1 MKRLPYGI
9 SNYKT
14 IAQENYIYID
24 KTPYIEKIENYHS
37 PYLFFLRPR
46 RFGKSLFVSLLQHY
60 YDINE
65 KDNFEALFKDTY
77 IGQNPTKERN
87 SYYVLNFDFT
97 GVTTDT
103 EEQLEQSFINI
114 TKLAFNDF
122 TSRYKLT
129 LDYVLKESDINVSAA
144 NMLEDFFTSVKNKID
159 KPVYVLIDEYDH
171 FANELLSFQFNL
183 FADSISK
190 TGFVRKWY
198 EVLKKQT
205 KTIIKR
211 IFATGVSPITLDS
224 LTSGFNIADNITRE
238 EAFNEMMGFIEDEVR
253 AMIRETAKFPMN
265 ESEMDA
271 LMEVLHK
278 NYNGYLFSEKAKE
291 RLFNSD
297 MILYYLKTYIE
308 DKEGPM
314 DLIDQNIASDYGKL
328 GKMFELKDKKGN
340 MEVLEK
346 ILNGEDIVAQITR
359 QFSMEKDFTT
369 DDFKSLL
376 FYLGLLTIDK
386 RILSRVKLKVP
397 NYVIKDLYFGYF
409 EKKVREAIN
418 YEIDTV
424 EISDAVSQI
433 ALEGKNNQFILVIE
447 NTLYKLSNRG
457 WSQAELAARLCILDY
472 ISFDEKYI
480 KLIMLSYFMLSKMYM
495 VKSEY
500 EVESGYIDIALLR
513 REPIDPDYFAI
524 FEVKYIKKSEYE
536 AYGEKIV
543 EEKKNEAIA
552 QILRYNTSNELK
564 NLSNLKKW
572 VIVFAGDKC
581 FANVEI

>member
-1 MKRLPYGI
+1 MEAGSCMKRLPYGI

-14 IAQENYIYID
+14 IALENYIYVD
-24 KTPYIEKIENYHS
+24 KTAYIEKIENYHS
-37 PYLFFLRPR
+37 PFLFFLRPR
-46 RFGKSLFVSLLQHY
+46 RFGKSLFISLLQNY
-60 YDINE
+60 YDVKEN
-65 KDNFEALFKDTY
+65 DNFDILFKDTY

-87 SYYVLNFDFT
+87 SYYVLKFNFS
-97 GVTTDT
+97 GITTDT
-103 EEQLEQSFINI
+103 KEQLEESFINI
-114 TKLAFNDF
+114 TRLAFKDF
-122 TSRYKLT
+122 IKRYDLAY
-129 LDYVLKESDINVSAA
+129 DYIIKETDKNVSAA
-144 NMLEDFFTSVKNKID
+144 NILEDFFTDIKYKID

-183 FADSISK
+183 FTDSISK

-198 EVLKKQT
+198 EVLKKAT
-205 KTIIKR
+205 ETIVKR
-211 IFATGVSPITLDS
+211 IFATGVSPINLDS

-238 EAFNEMMGFIEDEVR
+238 EAFNEMMGFTEDEIRKMVKETVR
-253 AMIRETAKFPMN
+253 FSIDEN
-265 ESEMDA
+265 DIDE
-271 LMEVLHK
+271 LMEELHK

-308 DKEGPM
+308 DKEGPI

-328 GKMFELKDKKGN
+328 GKMFDLKDKKSN
-340 MEVLEK
+340 TEVLEK
-346 ILNGEDIVAQITR
+346 ILNSEEIIAQITR

-386 RILSRVKLKVP
+386 RVLSFTKLKVP
-397 NYVIKDLYFGYF
+397 NYAIKGLYFGYF
-409 EKKVREAIN
+409 EKKIREAIN

-424 EISDAVSQI
+424 EISSAVSQI
-433 ALEGKNNQFILVIE
+433 ALDGKNDKFISVIE
-447 NTLYKLSNRG
+447 NTLHKLSNR
-457 WSQAELAARLCILDY
+457 DY
-472 ISFDEKYI
+472 INFDEKYI
-480 KLIMLSYFMLSKMYM
+480 KLIMISYLMLSNVYM

-500 EVESGYIDIALLR
+500 EVENGYIDIALLR

-543 EEKKNEAIA
+543 EEKKNEAIE
-552 QILRYNTSNELK
+552 QIMKYQCSRELRDL
-564 NLSNLKKW
+564 LMLKKW
-572 VIVFAGDKC
+572 VVVFVNDECAV
-581 FANVEI
+581 NMEV

>member
-1 MKRLPYGI
+1 LKRLPYGI

-159 KPVYVLIDEYDH
+159 KPIYVLIDEYDH
-171 FANELLSFQFNL
+171 FANL

>member
-1 MKRLPYGI
+1 MEAGSCMKRLPYGI

-14 IAQENYIYID
+14 IALENYIYVD
-24 KTPYIEKIENYHS
+24 KTAYIEKIENYHS
-37 PYLFFLRPR
+37 PFLFFLRPR
-46 RFGKSLFVSLLQHY
+46 RFGKSLFISLLQNY
-60 YDINE
+60 YDVKEN
-65 KDNFEALFKDTY
+65 DNFDILFKDTY

-87 SYYVLNFDFT
+87 SYYVLKFNFS
-97 GVTTDT
+97 GITTDT
-103 EEQLEQSFINI
+103 KEQLEESFINI
-114 TKLAFNDF
+114 TRLAFKDF
-122 TSRYKLT
+122 IKHYDLAY
-129 LDYVLKESDINVSAA
+129 DYIIKETDKNVSAA
-144 NMLEDFFTSVKNKID
+144 NILEDFFTDIKYKID

-183 FADSISK
+183 FTDSISK

-198 EVLKKQT
+198 EVLKKAT
-205 KTIIKR
+205 ETIVKR
-211 IFATGVSPITLDS
+211 IFATGVSPINLDS

-238 EAFNEMMGFIEDEVR
+238 EAFNEMMGFTEDEIRKMVKETVR
-253 AMIRETAKFPMN
+253 FSIDEN
-265 ESEMDA
+265 DIDE
-271 LMEVLHK
+271 LMEELHK

-308 DKEGPM
+308 DKEGPI

-328 GKMFELKDKKGN
+328 GKMFDLKDKKSN
-340 MEVLEK
+340 TEVLEK
-346 ILNGEDIVAQITR
+346 ILNSEEIIAQITR

-386 RILSRVKLKVP
+386 RVLSFTKLKVP
-397 NYVIKDLYFGYF
+397 NYAIKGLYFGYF
-409 EKKVREAIN
+409 EKKIREAIN

-424 EISDAVSQI
+424 EISSAVSQI
-433 ALEGKNNQFILVIE
+433 ALDGKNDKFISVIE
-447 NTLYKLSNRG
+447 NTLHKLSNR
-457 WSQAELAARLCILDY
+457 DY
-472 ISFDEKYI
+472 INFDEKYI
-480 KLIMLSYFMLSKMYM
+480 KLIMISYLMLSNVYM

-500 EVESGYIDIALLR
+500 EVENGYIDIALLR

-543 EEKKNEAIA
+543 EEKKNEAIE
-552 QILRYNTSNELK
+552 QIMKYQCSRELRDL
-564 NLSNLKKW
+564 LMLKKW
-572 VIVFAGDKC
+572 VVVFVNDECAV
-581 FANVEI
+581 NMEV